1 MDQLSRR
8 SLMKFGAAALGLGA
22 LGQST
27 VLADTPLLGVGFK
40 ERKRSLR
47 LAHMTD
53 IHVQPER
60 AAAEG
65 LAQCLKHVNAQAD
78 KPELIV
84 TGGDLIMDSFDAD
97 DARTKLQWEI
107 FTKAFKDHNALRVEH
122 TVGNHDTWGWNK
134 KRSKTTGDE
143 PLWGKKRVVETLS
156 LRERFHS
163 YDLKG
168 WHIIHLDSVHTDPN
182 NPNGYLG
189 KIDEAQMDWLKKDLA
204 SVKQGTHTLVVS
216 HIPIL
221 TATVILDKPEKDNNF
236 KISGGEMHIDSPEL
250 RALFEKSGSVRA
262 CISGHIH
269 RLDQLKFRGINY
281 FCNGAVSGSWWKGP
295 QAEAFEGYTLVD
307 LFDNGDVEC
316 NYTSYGWK
324 ARE

>member
-22 LGQST
+22 LGVSPAH
-27 VLADTPLLGVGFK
+27 ADTPSPAAGA
-40 ERKRSLR
+40 RKRSLR

-60 AAAEG
+60 GAGEG

-107 FTKAFKDHNALRVEH
+107 FTKAFKDNNGLRVEH

-134 KRSKTTGDE
+134 KRSKTTGNE

-156 LRERFHS
+156 LKDRFHS

-168 WHIIHLDSVHTDPN
+168 WHVIHLDSVHTDPN

-204 SVKQGTHTLVVS
+204 AVKQGVHTLVVS

-250 RALFEKSGSVRA
+250 RGLFEESGSVRA